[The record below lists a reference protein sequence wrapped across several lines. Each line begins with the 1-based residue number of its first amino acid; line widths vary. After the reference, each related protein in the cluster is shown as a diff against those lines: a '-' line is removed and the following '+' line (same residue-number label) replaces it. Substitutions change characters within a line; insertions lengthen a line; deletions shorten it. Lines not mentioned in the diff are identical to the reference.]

1 MNKIR
6 LLVVLTS
13 CLLITACA
21 NTGNQS
27 VKNITKADVESS
39 IIVSQSTKAQIE
51 SKFGAPFESSY
62 TDGGLMIWKYRY
74 DDTTAFTAETVGSTI
89 LTLGLAGT
97 KSEGTRTE
105 LVILFDENDI
115 VKRFNLSNS
124 PIETGTG
131 IF

>member
-1 MNKIR
+1 M
-6 LLVVLTS
+6 
-13 CLLITACA
+13 
-21 NTGNQS
+21 
-27 VKNITKADVESS
+27 
-39 IIVSQSTKAQIE
+39 
-51 SKFGAPFESSY
+51 
-62 TDGGLMIWKYRY
+62 
-74 DDTTAFTAETVGSTI
+74 
-89 LTLGLAGT
+89 